1 MSRFILSLCLL
12 GAITCCLQAQ
22 DVVDSQ
28 LSRINELMI
37 GDNYQKTHDFEYDWL
52 EDDES
57 DNYYI
62 ELSQYYDYKIIAV
75 CDQDCEDIDMKIYDQ
90 SGRLLDE
97 DVAEDDVP
105 IVEVTPRANGRY
117 RVYLKMY
124 DCDVEPCK
132 VGIAVY
138 GR

>member
-1 MSRFILSLCLL
+1 MSRFILSVGLL
-12 GAITCCLQAQ
+12 GAISLCLQAQ

-28 LSRINELMI
+28 LSRITELMVN
-37 GDNYQKTHDFEYDWL
+37 DNYEKTHDYEFDWL

-62 ELSQYYDYKIIAV
+62 RLSQYYNYKIIAV
-75 CDQDCEDIDMKIYDQ
+75 CDQDCEDIDMKIYDEN
-90 SGRLLDE
+90 GKLLDE

-105 IVEVTPRANGRY
+105 IVELTPRTTGRY